1 MSEHHWIDRLL
12 RVAAIATLVTIGLLF
27 WQTQERVSRIEGPV
41 CAQLR
46 DLTDRNI
53 RAQRYELTRIESTL
67 AQAEVGTLTLPAG
80 RLTALR
86 DQRAVIED
94 SVADTKEPPC

>member
-1 MSEHHWIDRLL
+1 MSDHHWIDRLL
-12 RVAAIATLVTIGLLF
+12 RVAAIATLSTIALLY

-46 DLTDRNI
+46 DLTDRNV
-53 RAQRYELTRIESTL
+53 RGMRYELTRIDSAL
-67 AQAEVGTLTLPAG
+67 AQAAAGTLTLPAG
-80 RLTALR
+80 RAAELR